1 MFPSIETP
9 RQVVADFRAAALSS
23 GRYDLMSNEYTYPL
37 TVYLN
42 ETPHVLDTAKQAWG
56 FFQGFHAVLRS
67 EGLDRMTAKIA
78 AEGLP
83 RGGRFRIWTDWFAQG
98 PNRASSLIAAT
109 ICYCTIRS
117 DGIATNMIEFTRLN
131 LPMLSV

>member
-83 RGGRFRIWTDWFAQG
+83 RGGRFRIWTDWFAHH
-98 PNRASSLIAAT
+98 SLGRHRHQYDRIHPAQPAHAERLT
-109 ICYCTIRS
+109 DPAGLRS
-117 DGIATNMIEFTRLN
+117 GDARHAQA
-131 LPMLSV
+131 